1 MLVKYVHISVLVVLF
16 SASLVLGAGGKS
28 SEIDS
33 VVSRLQANYKDIK
46 DYRASFVQEAKVKG
60 YPSAQIS
67 SGEVFYKRPG
77 MMRWNYDKP
86 ETQEIVTDGKVLWMY
101 TPSLDQVMKADFAMT
116 SQSKVAEAFLSG
128 MGNISKDF
136 NISFEDTKDNKT
148 DIILMLIPKDEND
161 PVKSLMLFVDR
172 ETIYVRKS
180 VMTDIYGNVTSVSLS
195 DFKVNTGIKKKLFDF
210 VPPEGV
216 EIIAPPAMM

>member
-1 MLVKYVHISVLVVLF
+1 MKYIHISVLVVLF
-16 SASLVLGAGGKS
+16 SASLVLGASGQS
-28 SEIDS
+28 SELDS
-33 VVSRLQANYKDIK
+33 VVSRLQANYKEIK
-46 DYRASFVQEAKVKG
+46 DYRASFVQEAKIKG
-60 YPSAQIS
+60 YPRAQIS

>member
-1 MLVKYVHISVLVVLF
+1 MLVKYIHIGILVLLF
-16 SASLVLGAGGKS
+16 SAAPVLGASGQS
-28 SEIDS
+28 SELDS
-33 VVSRLQANYKDIK
+33 VVSRLQDNYKEIK

-60 YPSAQIS
+60 YPRAQIS

-136 NISFEDTKDNKT
+136 NISIENDAEKGD
-148 DIILMLIPKDEND
+148 DIILMLIPKDESD
-161 PVKSLMLFVDR
+161 PVKSLELFVDR
-172 ETIYVRKS
+172 VTIYVRKS

-216 EIIAPPAMM
+216 EIIAPPTMM

>member
-1 MLVKYVHISVLVVLF
+1 MLKKYIQMIAIVALF
-16 SASLVLGAGGKS
+16 SSTAALGAS
-28 SEIDS
+28 AQNTELET
-33 VVSRLQANYKDIK
+33 VVSSLQNNYKKIN
-46 DYRASFVQEAKVKG
+46 DYRASFVQESKIKG
-60 YPSAQIS
+60 YPRPQTS
-67 SGEVFYKRPG
+67 SGDVFYRKPG

-86 ETQEIVTDGKVLWMY
+86 EAQEIVTDGKVLWMY

-136 NISFEDTKDNKT
+136 NISIKNSKDTKN
-148 DIILMLIPKDEND
+148 DIILMLTPKDKND
-161 PVKSLMLFVDR
+161 PVKSLVLSVDR

-180 VMTDIYGNVTSVSLS
+180 VMTDIYGNVTIVSLS

-216 EIIAPPAMM
+216 EIIAPPAM

>member
-1 MLVKYVHISVLVVLF
+1 MLVKYIQTIAIVALL
-16 SASLVLGAGGKS
+16 SATTVLGANVEN
-28 SEIDS
+28 SELER
-33 VVSRLQANYKDIK
+33 VVGRLQDNYKEIK
-46 DYRASFVQEAKVKG
+46 DYRASFVQEAKIKG
-60 YPSAQIS
+60 YPRAQRS
-67 SGEVFYKRPG
+67 SGEVFYRKPG
-77 MMRWNYDKP
+77 MMRWNYDEP
-86 ETQEIVTDGKVLWMY
+86 EIQEIVTDGKVLWMY

-136 NISFEDTKDNKT
+136 NISIKNSKDKKS

-161 PVKSLMLFVDR
+161 PVKSLELSVDR
-172 ETIYVRKS
+172 ETVYVRKS
-180 VMTDIYGNVTSVSLS
+180 VMTDIYGNVTTVSLS
-195 DFKVNTGIKKKLFDF
+195 DFKVNTGIKKKIFNF

>member
-1 MLVKYVHISVLVVLF
+1 MLKKYIQIITIVAIF
-16 SASLVLGAGGKS
+16 SATAVLGASGQKTDL
-28 SEIDS
+28 ET
-33 VVSRLQANYKDIK
+33 VVTRLQDNYKEIK
-46 DYRASFVQEAKVKG
+46 DYRATFVQEAKIKG
-60 YPSAQIS
+60 YPRPQIS
-67 SGEVFYKRPG
+67 SGEVFYKKPG

-86 ETQEIVTDGKVLWMY
+86 EPQEIVTDGKVLWMY
-101 TPSLDQVMKADFAMT
+101 SPSLDQVMKADFAMT

-136 NISFEDTKDNKT
+136 NISIENSKGTKA
-148 DIILMLIPKDEND
+148 DIILMLTPKDESD
-161 PVKSLMLFVDR
+161 PVKSLELSVDR

-195 DFKVNTGIKKKLFDF
+195 NFKVNTGIKKKLFDF

-216 EIIAPPAMM
+216 EVITPPAM

>member
-1 MLVKYVHISVLVVLF
+1 MAIVALF
-16 SASLVLGAGGKS
+16 SATAALGGSGQKASL
-28 SEIDS
+28 EM
-33 VVSRLQANYKDIK
+33 VVSRLQDNYKEIK
-46 DYRASFVQEAKVKG
+46 DYRASFVQEAKIKG
-60 YPSAQIS
+60 YPRAQRS
-67 SGEVFYKRPG
+67 SGEVFYKKPG

-86 ETQEIVTDGKVLWMY
+86 ESQEIVTDGKVLWMY

-136 NISFEDTKDNKT
+136 NIAIENAKDKKS
-148 DIILMLIPKDEND
+148 DIILMLIPKDESD
-161 PVKSLMLFVDR
+161 PVKSLELSVDR

-180 VMTDIYGNVTSVSLS
+180 VMTDIYGNVTSVLLS
-195 DFKVNTGIKKKLFDF
+195 DFRVNTGIKKKLFDF

-216 EIIAPPAMM
+216 EIITPPSM

>member
-1 MLVKYVHISVLVVLF
+1 MLVKSINISVLVILF
-16 SASLVLGAGGKS
+16 SAALVLGASGES
-28 SEIDS
+28 SRLDS
-33 VVSRLQANYKDIK
+33 VVSRLQDNYKEIK
-46 DYRASFVQEAKVKG
+46 DYRASFVQEAKIKG
-60 YPSAQIS
+60 YPRAQRS

-77 MMRWNYDKP
+77 MMRWNYRVP

-136 NISFEDTKDNKT
+136 NISIKNGAENGD
-148 DIILMLIPKDEND
+148 DIILMLIPKDESD
-161 PVKSLMLFVDR
+161 PVKSLELFVDR

-180 VMTDIYGNVTSVSLS
+180 VMTDIYGNVTSVSLT
-195 DFKVNTGIKKKLFDF
+195 DFKVNTGIKRKLFDF

-216 EIIAPPAMM
+216 EIISPPAMM

>member
-1 MLVKYVHISVLVVLF
+1 MLKKYIQMIAIVALF
-16 SASLVLGAGGKS
+16 SATTALGASGQKTDL
-28 SEIDS
+28 ET
-33 VVSRLQANYKDIK
+33 VVSRLQDNYKDIK
-46 DYRASFVQEAKVKG
+46 DYRADFVQEAKIKG
-60 YPSAQIS
+60 YPRPQIS
-67 SGEVFYKRPG
+67 SGEVFYRKPG
-77 MMRWNYDKP
+77 MMRWNYDEP
-86 ETQEIVTDGKVLWMY
+86 EIQEIVTDGKVLWMY

-136 NISFEDTKDNKT
+136 NISIENSKDKKA
-148 DIILMLIPKDEND
+148 DIILMLTPKDERD
-161 PVKSLMLFVDR
+161 PVKSLELSVDR